1 MAVHS
6 RNIESMC
13 IMYMMYVYI
22 RRVYTHTGIRGV
34 GVTRVSV
41 CLCVRVG
48 THTTM
53 GIDQSPP
60 PPHTINLELIHLFV
74 NLQQSAAR
82 FAPFSSNL
90 VKAAASP
97 LFYDSFRNRNLSIL
111 PRFSFFS
118 TSPHLAPL
126 LSTLRR
132 FFLFFFFFH
141 LDATNYS
148 KRKHRALCKNV
159 PGRRLLPEESVST
172 QDLSGRESESTSLTQ
187 GLNTHL
193 ESRQSHESSSIKD
206 QEEWDPTPLG
216 LPEQVEKV
224 RAIFRD
230 VCSRLV
236 RGNDHVD
243 PRRRNRSLFFPRFSL
258 SFSLSLCL
266 PLIKLKKFS
275 SQSRFAMIIS
285 SLSFSLSLSRP
296 VATGESDS
304 LATSKVVSGAPLTFG
319 SSSI

>member
-132 FFLFFFFFH
+132 FFLFFFF
-141 LDATNYS
+141 S
-148 KRKHRALCKNV
+148 
-159 PGRRLLPEESVST
+159 
-172 QDLSGRESESTSLTQ
+172 
-187 GLNTHL
+187 
-193 ESRQSHESSSIKD
+193 
-206 QEEWDPTPLG
+206 
-216 LPEQVEKV
+216 
-224 RAIFRD
+224 
-230 VCSRLV
+230 
-236 RGNDHVD
+236 
-243 PRRRNRSLFFPRFSL
+243 PRRDKLFEEKASCSL
-258 SFSLSLCL
+258 
-266 PLIKLKKFS
+266 
-275 SQSRFAMIIS
+275 QE
-285 SLSFSLSLSRP
+285 RP
-296 VATGESDS
+296 
-304 LATSKVVSGAPLTFG
+304 G
-319 SSSI
+319 SSSTT